1 MPKNG
6 LVSKMLAG
14 AIITTAVG
22 AAGTGIVANEV
33 RNVKSHVIL
42 DDKIEEGDKE
52 VRKEVLAK
60 VDKFNDIV
68 TEIRLEQRELAIY
81 LKQKL

>member
-1 MPKNG
+1 MPNG
-6 LVSKMLAG
+6 LVTKILAG

-33 RNVKSHVIL
+33 RNVKSHEDIRKEAL
-42 DDKIEEGDKE
+42 YGDKE
-52 VRKEVLAK
+52 ILVK
-60 VDKFNDIV
+60 VEKVNDIV
-68 TEIRLEQRELAIY
+68 TEIRLEQRELAVY

>member
-1 MPKNG
+1 MQRNG
-6 LVSKMLAG
+6 LVSKILAG

-33 RNVKSHVIL
+33 RNVKSHEDIRKEAL
-42 DDKIEEGDKE
+42 YGDKE
-52 VRKEVLAK
+52 ILVK
-60 VDKFNDIV
+60 VEKVNDIV
-68 TEIRLEQRELAIY
+68 TEIRLEQRELAVY

>member
-1 MPKNG
+1 MPNG
-6 LVSKMLAG
+6 LVTKILAG

-33 RNVKSHVIL
+33 RNVKSHENIRKEAL
-42 DDKIEEGDKE
+42 YGDKE
-52 VRKEVLAK
+52 ILVK
-60 VDKFNDIV
+60 VEKVNDIV
-68 TEIRLEQRELAIY
+68 TEIRLEQRELAVY